1 MSSKRGGVARKKTRK
16 EKNENQNHQT
26 HEKTDPLPVVRKL
39 LLLQREHNKWRRE
52 IESSAHV
59 TLDDPIGGKL
69 LYHLALDLLGVTPEN
84 LEEVEDF
91 YVLMVTPTDRNS
103 IDGFI
108 DLVTGKQV
116 LPGNKQRFR
125 IGGSARPREFRCSAS
140 QASRV
145 ACRSLP
151 TNRIAS
157 SQRFSDLEVRK
168 FNQKALSDKKR

>member
-1 MSSKRGGVARKKTRK
+1 MKKETDK
-16 EKNENQNHQT
+16 PMK
-26 HEKTDPLPVVRKL
+26 KTDPLPVVRKL
-39 LLLQREHNKWRRE
+39 LRLQREHNKWRRE

-116 LPGNKQRFR
+116 LPETNNVFELEEALDRV
-125 IGGSARPREFRCSAS
+125 
-140 QASRV
+140 SRR
-145 ACRSLP
+145 AHKSRL
-151 TNRIAS
+151 
-157 SQRFSDLEVRK
+157 
-168 FNQKALSDKKR
+168 